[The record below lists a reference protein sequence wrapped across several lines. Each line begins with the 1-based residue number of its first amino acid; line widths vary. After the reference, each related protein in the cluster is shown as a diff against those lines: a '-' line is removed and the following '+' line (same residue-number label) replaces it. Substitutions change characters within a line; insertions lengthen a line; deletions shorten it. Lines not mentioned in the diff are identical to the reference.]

1 MSRCRLLHMGWIN
14 SKGVLYSTGD
24 YSQYPTINRSV
35 KEHLKS
41 QDGEAVYIDIK
52 INTSAINAS
61 AVQ

>member
-1 MSRCRLLHMGWIN
+1 MGWIN